1 MEGHAKSVFSLF
13 VENKCF
19 IVPIYQRPY
28 SWKIEQCRQMFSDIL
43 ACASGKRDSHFFGS
57 VVRVADGDGALVI
70 DGQQRLTTISLLLLA
85 IKNEVLARNNPGD
98 PEFARD
104 IMKDYL
110 LERRHPL
117 KEDRYR
123 MRLIEAD
130 AKVYEKIFEMGTAD
144 CESALLVNYRFF
156 VNSIRMCGQPPEE
169 IYQAIEK
176 LMVIDISMQASEK
189 PQLVFESI
197 NSTGLDLTEGDK
209 IRNFILM
216 DLSNEDQIS
225 CYEKHWRKIGV
236 LTDRGDDKDSV
247 GLFIRDFLTMEENAV
262 PNLDGIY
269 AEFKRYCNESP
280 DWKEDR
286 FSFVGR
292 IHESAEC
299 YGFLLH
305 PERID
310 DADVSWRMFNI
321 NRQEVVPAYPFLL
334 RVMSRYRKGTIS
346 RDEVCR
352 ILEIVDTYVFRRQMC
367 DLPTNS
373 LSKVFKE
380 LDNAIQG
387 IGVDAPYSE
396 LMAYTL
402 SVRRGNARIPDD
414 KEFENGMISKHVY
427 DMRTKN
433 RAYLFS
439 RLEHGTSKDA
449 PTHKCTDVVWEK
461 IIAKE
466 YTVEHVMPQTLTGE
480 WRAELGENAD
490 EVYNTWLHRLANLT
504 LTAYNSELSNKNF
517 GEKSGRSFSALKND
531 VISYVSSAHHIRL
544 NEYIAQQDHWG
555 EREMMGRANA
565 LAQEAVKIWP
575 MPEFH
580 FEPPKVF
587 DYPYSLLEN
596 TDSRIFI
603 GMKPVGFTLLGEDFK
618 VTTWREVA
626 HKTCCKI
633 FEFKP
638 VELSALAATEDL
650 VSGLL
655 RHLRTTAVEHGTKIA
670 DGLYLEFLGSAWDHC
685 QFLRHLIKTLDV
697 GDLIIRFSEEIEDEE

>member
-28 SWKIEQCRQMFSDIL
+28 SWRIEQCRQMFSDIM
-43 ACASGKRDSHFFGS
+43 ACASGKRESHFFGS
-57 VVRVADGDGALVI
+57 VVRVADGDGSLVI

-85 IKNEVLARNNPGD
+85 IKSAVLERNNPGD
-98 PEFARD
+98 ADFARD

-117 KEDRYR
+117 KDDLYR
-123 MRLIEAD
+123 MRLIDAD
-130 AKVYEKIFEMGTAD
+130 ARVYEKIFESGTAD

-156 VNSIRMCGQPPEE
+156 ATSLQTCGLPPEAV
-169 IYQAIEK
+169 YQAIEK
-176 LMVIDISMQASEK
+176 LTVIDISMHASEK

-209 IRNFILM
+209 IRNFVLM
-216 DLSNEDQIS
+216 DLSNDDQVV
-225 CYEKHWRKIGV
+225 CYEKHWKRIEE
-236 LTDRGDDKDSV
+236 LTDRGDDSDSV
-247 GLFIRDFLTMEENAV
+247 GLFIRDYLTMKENSV
-262 PNLDGIY
+262 PNLDGIH
-269 AEFKRYCNESP
+269 AEFKRFCFESP
-280 DWKEDR
+280 EWKESR
-286 FSFVGR
+286 FAFVAQ
-292 IHESAEC
+292 IHELAET
-299 YGFLLH
+299 YGYLLH
-305 PERID
+305 PERIE

-321 NRQEVVPAYPFLL
+321 NRQEVIPAYPFLL
-334 RVMSRYRKGTIS
+334 RVMSRYVKGEIS
-346 RDEVCR
+346 KEEICR
-352 ILEIVDTYVFRRQMC
+352 ILEIVDVYVFRRQMC

-387 IGVDAPYSE
+387 IGVEAPYSE

-402 SVRRGNARIPDD
+402 SVRRGNARMPDD
-414 KEFENGMISKHVY
+414 KEFMSGMISKHVY

-449 PTHKCTDVVWEK
+449 PVHKCTDAVWEK

-466 YTVEHVMPQTLTGE
+466 YTVEHVMPQTLTAD
-480 WRAELGENAD
+480 WRAELGDAAD
-490 EVYNTWLHRLANLT
+490 EVYGKWLHRLANLT

-517 GEKSGRSFSALKND
+517 GEKSGRSFATLKNN
-531 VISYVSSAHHIRL
+531 VISYVSSAHHINL
-544 NEYIAQQDHWG
+544 NEYIAQQEHWG
-555 EREMMGRANA
+555 EAELQGRAER
-565 LAQEAVKIWP
+565 LAEKAKLIWP
-575 MPEFH
+575 MPVYT
-580 FEPPKVF
+580 FEPPKAF

-596 TDSRIFI
+596 TDSRMFNRL
-603 GMKPVGFTLLGEDFK
+603 KPTGFSLLGSDFK

-626 HKTCCKI
+626 YKTCCKI
-633 FEFKP
+633 YEAKP
-638 VELSALAATEDL
+638 VELIALATTEDV

-655 RHLRTTAVEHGTKIA
+655 KHLRTTAVKHGAKIA
-670 DGLYLEFLGSAWDHC
+670 KGLYLEFLGSSCDHC

-697 GDLIIRFSEEIEDEE
+697 GDLILRFGDEIEVEE

>member
-28 SWKIEQCRQMFSDIL
+28 SWRIEQCRQMFCDIM

-57 VVRVADGDGALVI
+57 VVRVADGEGSLVI

-85 IKNEVLARNNPGD
+85 IKNAVLARNSPGD
-98 PEFARD
+98 TDFARD

-123 MRLIEAD
+123 MRLIDSD
-130 AKVYEKIFEMGTAD
+130 AKVYEKICEGGTAE
-144 CESALLVNYRFF
+144 CESSLLVNYRFF
-156 VNSIRMCGQPPEE
+156 TNSLQTCGLAPEE

-176 LMVIDISMQASEK
+176 LTVIDISMLPSEK

-209 IRNFILM
+209 IRNFVLM
-216 DLSNEDQIS
+216 DLCSDDQTT
-225 CYEKHWRKIGV
+225 CYEKYWRQIES
-236 LTDRGDDKDSV
+236 LTGRGDDSDNV
-247 GLFIRDFLTMEENAV
+247 GLFIRDFLTMEENVV
-262 PNLDGIY
+262 PNLDGIH
-269 AEFKRYCNESP
+269 AEFKRYCMESA
-280 DWKEDR
+280 DWKESR
-286 FSFVGR
+286 FAFVGR
-292 IHESAEC
+292 IHEFAIT
-299 YGFLLH
+299 YGYLLH
-305 PERID
+305 PEKIE

-334 RVMSRYRKGTIS
+334 RVMSRYVKGEIPKA
-346 RDEVCR
+346 EICR
-352 ILEIVDTYVFRRQMC
+352 ILEIVDVYVFRRQMC

-387 IGVDAPYSE
+387 IGVEAPYSE

-402 SVRRGNARIPDD
+402 SVRRGNARMPDD
-414 KEFENGMISKHVY
+414 KEFVSGMISKHVY

-449 PTHKCTDVVWEK
+449 PVHKCTDAVWEK

-466 YTVEHVMPQTLTGE
+466 YTVEHVMPQTLTTD
-480 WRAELGENAD
+480 WRSEIGDHAD
-490 EVYNTWLHRLANLT
+490 EVYDRWLHRLANLT

-517 GEKSGRSFSALKND
+517 GEKSGRSFTTLKNN
-531 VISYVSSAHHIRL
+531 VISYVSSAHHISL
-544 NEYIAQQDHWG
+544 NEYIAEQQHWG
-555 EREMMGRANA
+555 EPELQKRAEMLAERAK
-565 LAQEAVKIWP
+565 EIWP
-575 MPEFH
+575 MPVYH

-587 DYPYSLLEN
+587 DYLYSLLEN
-596 TDSRIFI
+596 TDSRMFI
-603 GMKPVGFTLLGEDFK
+603 GMKPTGFTLLGDDFR

-626 HKTCCKI
+626 HKVCCKI
-633 FEFKP
+633 YEVKP
-638 VELSALAATEDL
+638 AELSALAVTDDV

-655 RHLRTTAVEHGTKIA
+655 KHLRTTEVEHGTKIA

-685 QFLRHLIKTLDV
+685 QFLRHLIKVLDV
-697 GDLIIRFSEEIEDEE
+697 GDLILRFSEEIEDDE